1 MIYLHVPFCRSF
13 CTYCDFYSEIAC
25 KGKEEA
31 AMARWAD
38 EVCAEIAARREEI
51 ISTLDL
57 DTLYIGGGT
66 PSVLPLSVLR
76 RIVERLAVLRD
87 GQRAGPCPVKGPRS
101 RHCPSEMPVHRG
113 YTEFT
118 IEVNPED
125 IIERGPEYVQG
136 LLDLGV
142 TRISMGVQSLDDGIL
157 RWMNRRHSADGARKA
172 YLILRGSFA
181 SPGMT
186 GAAQGEISSQDL
198 RHPRLRGGT
207 AKAVGSSVQG
217 FGAEKSETV
226 GEEIL
231 PCAVSIDLITGVP
244 GMTVEILEKT
254 LEEVISWR
262 PEHISAYQLSIEEGS
277 ALAKMIEEG
286 RVTELGEEECR
297 AQYELVCRR
306 LAEAGYRHYEI
317 SNWALPGHEAVHNSA
332 YWTRHP
338 YAGLGPG
345 AHSLIFYDA
354 AGGPCGRA
362 MPVSGPPFQW
372 HGTGPLP
379 VADSRQRRSWNSQQ
393 LSGWTSEGENLSP
406 EEIHEEEVMLLARTA
421 LGPIPEKD
429 WFIADDIIPSLL

>member
-1 MIYLHVPFCRSF
+1 
-13 CTYCDFYSEIAC
+13 
-25 KGKEEA
+25 
-31 AMARWAD
+31 MARWAD

-51 ISTLDL
+51 VSTLDL

-76 RIVERLAVLRD
+76 RILDNLEAIRD

-101 RHCPSEMPVHRG
+101 RHCPSEMPAHSN

-125 IIERGPEYVQG
+125 IIERGPGYVQG
-136 LLDLGV
+136 LQDLGV

-157 RWMNRRHSADGARKA
+157 RWMNRRHSANGARKA
-172 YLILRGSFA
+172 YLILGGSTPYEPPRPDCLSDF
-181 SPGMT
+181 SP
-186 GAAQGEISSQDL
+186 
-198 RHPRLRGGT
+198 
-207 AKAVGSSVQG
+207 
-217 FGAEKSETV
+217 EKSRP
-226 GEEIL
+226 GRRSEERMNL
-231 PCAVSIDLITGVP
+231 PHKGRKHALSIDLITGVP
-244 GMTVEILEKT
+244 GMTEEILEKT

-354 AGGPCGRA
+354 DLHPRRAKGRFRA
-362 MPVSGPPFQW
+362 TEKAARIPA
-372 HGTGPLP
+372 LP
-379 VADSRQRRSWNSQQ
+379 VRKLPLQRRSWNSQQ

-429 WFIADDIIPSLL
+429 WFIADDIIPDLL

>member
-25 KGKEEA
+25 RDRDA
-31 AMARWAD
+31 QQFQAYAD
-38 EVCAEIAARREEI
+38 AVCAEAQRRRGEI
-51 ISTLDL
+51 DATRNLN
-57 DTLYIGGGT
+57 TLYIGGGT
-66 PSVLPLSVLR
+66 PSVLPLSLLR
-76 RIVERLAVLRD
+76 QMAAQLIT
-87 GQRAGPCPVKGPRS
+87 GGFI
-101 RHCPSEMPVHRG
+101 
-113 YTEFT
+113 EFT

-125 IIERGPEYVQG
+125 IVEKGEAYVRG
-136 LLDLGV
+136 LLEMGV
-142 TRISMGVQSLDDGIL
+142 NRISMGVQSLDDGIL

-172 YLILRGSFA
+172 YLILGGSTPYEPPRPDCLSDF
-181 SPGMT
+181 SP
-186 GAAQGEISSQDL
+186 
-198 RHPRLRGGT
+198 
-207 AKAVGSSVQG
+207 
-217 FGAEKSETV
+217 EKSRP
-226 GEEIL
+226 GRRSEERMNL
-231 PCAVSIDLITGVP
+231 PHKGRKHALSIDLITGVP
-244 GMTVEILEKT
+244 GMTEEILEKT

-354 AGGPCGRA
+354 DLHPRRAKGRFRA
-362 MPVSGPPFQW
+362 TEKAARIPA
-372 HGTGPLP
+372 LP
-379 VADSRQRRSWNSQQ
+379 VRKLPLQRRSWNSQQ

-429 WFIADDIIPSLL
+429 WFIADDIIPDLL

>member
-76 RIVERLAVLRD
+76 RILDNLEAIRD
-87 GQRAGPCPVKGPRS
+87 GQRHHS
-101 RHCPSEMPVHRG
+101 

-172 YLILRGSFA
+172 FRILRGS
-181 SPGMT
+181 
-186 GAAQGEISSQDL
+186 
-198 RHPRLRGGT
+198 
-207 AKAVGSSVQG
+207 
-217 FGAEKSETV
+217 
-226 GEEIL
+226 
-231 PCAVSIDLITGVP
+231 AVSIDLITGVP

-354 AGGPCGRA
+354 ALHPRRAKGRFRA
-362 MPVSGPPFQW
+362 TEKAARIPA
-372 HGTGPLP
+372 LP
-379 VADSRQRRSWNSQQ
+379 VRKLPLQRRSWNSQQ

-429 WFIADDIIPSLL
+429 WFIADDIIPDLL

>member
-1 MIYLHVPFCRSF
+1 MPAH
-13 CTYCDFYSEIAC
+13 
-25 KGKEEA
+25 
-31 AMARWAD
+31 
-38 EVCAEIAARREEI
+38 
-51 ISTLDL
+51 
-57 DTLYIGGGT
+57 
-66 PSVLPLSVLR
+66 PS
-76 RIVERLAVLRD
+76 
-87 GQRAGPCPVKGPRS
+87 
-101 RHCPSEMPVHRG
+101 

-125 IIERGPEYVQG
+125 IIDRGPEYVQG

-157 RWMNRRHSADGARKA
+157 RWMNRRHSADGARQA
-172 YLILRGSFA
+172 YRILRDPFA

-186 GAAQGEISSQDL
+186 GVVHGEI
-198 RHPRLRGGT
+198 P
-207 AKAVGSSVQG
+207 
-217 FGAEKSETV
+217 
-226 GEEIL
+226 

-244 GMTVEILEKT
+244 GMTEEILEKT

-354 AGGPCGRA
+354 ALHPRRAKGRFRA
-362 MPVSGPPFQW
+362 TEKAARIPA
-372 HGTGPLP
+372 LP
-379 VADSRQRRSWNSQQ
+379 VRKLPLQRRSWNSQQ

-429 WFIADDIIPSLL
+429 WFIADDIIPDLL

>member
-1 MIYLHVPFCRSF
+1 MIYLHVPICRSF

-31 AMARWAD
+31 VMARWAD

-51 ISTLDL
+51 ESTLDL

-76 RIVERLAVLRD
+76 RILDKLEAIRD

-101 RHCPSEMPVHRG
+101 RHCPSKMPAHPS

-125 IIERGPEYVQG
+125 IIERGPEYVKC

-172 YLILRGSFA
+172 FRILRDSFA

-186 GAAQGEISSQDL
+186 GEAQ
-198 RHPRLRGGT
+198 
-207 AKAVGSSVQG
+207 
-217 FGAEKSETV
+217 
-226 GEEIL
+226 
-231 PCAVSIDLITGVP
+231 CAVSIDLITGVP
-244 GMTVEILEKT
+244 GMTEEILEKT

-317 SNWALPGHEAVHNSA
+317 SNWALPGHEAIHNSA

-429 WFIADDIIPSLL
+429 WFIADDIIPDLL

>member
-31 AMARWAD
+31 AMALWAD

-76 RIVERLAVLRD
+76 RILDNLEAIRD

-101 RHCPSEMPVHRG
+101 RHCPSEMPAHSN

-125 IIERGPEYVQG
+125 IIERGPGYVQG

-172 YLILRGSFA
+172 YLILRDSF
-181 SPGMT
+181 
-186 GAAQGEISSQDL
+186 
-198 RHPRLRGGT
+198 
-207 AKAVGSSVQG
+207 V
-217 FGAEKSETV
+217 
-226 GEEIL
+226 L

-244 GMTVEILEKT
+244 GMTEEILEKT

-262 PEHISAYQLSIEEGS
+262 PEHISAYQLSIEDGS

-354 AGGPCGRA
+354 AGEPCGRA

-429 WFIADDIIPSLL
+429 WFIADDIIPDLL